1 MMVNWFGFAAVC
13 EQPGSPVKGKVD
25 VAPVPAGPGGRAVS
39 LNVYW
44 LLAVGAGSR
53 HQDEAYAFIRHSCG
67 PAMDKLLTLEGG
79 IGCRR
84 STWTDPEVNAAIPF
98 MRRLGELHAP
108 ARELPRSQ
116 AWPGLV
122 QVIDAAVQKAI
133 KGDVPT
139 EAILRE
145 AQAQTAGMRLRG

>member
-1 MMVNWFGFAAVC
+1 MPAVC
-13 EQPGSPVKGKVD
+13 ACASRRI
-25 VAPVPAGPGGRAVS
+25 ASVPAGPGGRAVS

-53 HQDEAYAFIRHSCG
+53 HQDEAYAFIRHACA

-84 STWTDPEVNAAIPF
+84 STWADAEVNAAIPF
-98 MRRLGELHAP
+98 MQRLDDLHAP

-116 AWPGLV
+116 AWPRLV
-122 QVIDAAVQKAI
+122 HIVDAAVQKAI
-133 KGDVPT
+133 TGDAPT

-145 AQAQTAGMRLRG
+145 AQAQTVGMRL